1 MKKTLIALA
10 ALAAASAF
18 AQSASSSVTLYGSVD
33 AYFGRTS
40 VTAPNPALPAPGAL
54 MYNTAATPYAKNSQ
68 TVVNSGGLGPS
79 RLGISVKEGLGND
92 LYAFTT
98 IEQQLQTDTGTTAGA
113 ARTSIVGLGGNWG
126 RLSLGRQATPL
137 KDASV
142 RLADA
147 QAESEFSAF
156 SRAVAVSLTND
167 RSPFAQRMNNGIR
180 YDLPES
186 ADGGFRGAIATGT
199 TNAADKT
206 PGSNDRIFGLS
217 IGYVQPGNFAVGFS
231 HQTENKGQNT
241 FLPTPP
247 TPPAIAP
254 GAQKITLNYLSG
266 AMGTPIGKITL
277 GFGGGKVSG
286 VTGNDKGWNIGWSA
300 PIDNWTLIAQYASF
314 KASGELGNLYNTT
327 NVFRVTPANP
337 LLRSGGVRRSSFGA
351 EARYSLSKRT
361 TVYGGYNTSKN
372 LLGIDGAK
380 SSTFGVGMRHDF

>member
-10 ALAAASAF
+10 ALTAASAF
-18 AQSASSSVTLYGSVD
+18 AQSAPSSVTLYGSVD

-40 VTAPNPALPAPGAL
+40 VTVPNKALGLGAL
-54 MYNTAATPYAKNSQ
+54 MYNTAATPYAKDSQ

-92 LYAFTT
+92 LYAFT
-98 IEQQLQTDTGTTAGA
+98 IFEQQLQTDTGTTAGA
-113 ARTSIVGLGGNWG
+113 ARTSIVGLGGDWG

-186 ADGGFRGAIATGT
+186 ADGGFRGAIGVGT

-206 PGSNDRIFGLS
+206 PGSSDRIFGLS
-217 IGYVQPGNFAVGFS
+217 IGYVQPGSFAIGFS
-231 HQTENKGQNT
+231 HQTERNGQNT
-241 FLPTPP
+241 FVPNPP
-247 TPPAIAP
+247 ALPAIAP
-254 GAQKITLNYLSG
+254 GGQKITLNYLSG

-327 NVFRVTPANP
+327 NAFRTTPPNP
-337 LLRSGGVRRSSFGA
+337 ALRSGSVRRSSFGA

>member
-18 AQSASSSVTLYGSVD
+18 AQSAPSSVTLYGSVD

-40 VTAPNPALPAPGAL
+40 VTAPNPGLGLGAL

-98 IEQQLQTDTGTTAGA
+98 IEQEMQTDTGATAG

-147 QAESEFSAF
+147 QAESVFSAF

-167 RSPFAQRMNNGIR
+167 RSPFVQRMNNGIR

-186 ADGGFRGAIATGT
+186 ADGGFRGAVAVGT

-217 IGYVQPGNFAVGFS
+217 IGYVQPGSFAVGFS

-241 FLPTPP
+241 APSPTALGILP
-247 TPPAIAP
+247 
-254 GAQKITLNYLSG
+254 GGQKITLNYLSG
-266 AMGTPIGKITL
+266 AVGTPVGKITL

-314 KASGELGNLYNTT
+314 KASGQLGNLYNST
-327 NVFRVTPANP
+327 NGFFVSPP
-337 LLRSGGVRRSSFGA
+337 GLRAGSVRRSSFGA
-351 EARYSLSKRT
+351 EARYALSKRT